1 MQPYVYMH
9 AGRGLIKKKSMEKEI
24 KGLSKEEEYT
34 QRDR

>member
-9 AGRGLIKKKSMEKEI
+9 AENGVIKNRRKRVEKEI

-34 QRDR
+34 